1 MLSATKIS
9 LALLLGSLALA
20 HPGEEHHEEEPH
32 TAIAK
37 RALFDSAK
45 RSYSACANSVTKR
58 DLNNRLAERREAE
71 IASLRSSIA
80 ATKHAKRQDASTSA
94 SAGSESGMPSGSAP
108 SGSMP
113 SGGAGPSES
122 GAAGGGGG
130 GGGSATF
137 DSTGEALLNT
147 SHASTL
153 TGLTVNA
160 TSSTLFGDDTTC
172 LLQPEATIGPYW
184 VAGEY
189 VRYDVSESQPGIPL
203 YLSTQVID
211 VGSCSPVSGLYWEIW
226 HANSSGVYSGV
237 VASGNGDDTDASNI
251 NNTFLRGLQP
261 TDEDGVVAQKTVF
274 PGHYSGRT
282 THVHVVGHANATVY
296 ANGTIGT
303 GSSGD
308 GESVAL
314 HIGQLFFDQ
323 DLLSAVAAVSPYSEN
338 TQTTTTN
345 AEDSILA
352 GEAVEG
358 ASDPFFEYVYLGDD
372 ISDGVYAWVT
382 VGMTTNTTYET
393 KAASYLTPEGGV
405 ANSAEDTLDGGMT
418 SGGMSSSN
426 SSTGSTGSTV
436 SGSAVVDDNAAASTS
451 SSSAAVTITSSAAST
466 ASSNAASRNMPALA
480 ARLGG
485 LIDFMLR

>member
-1 MLSATKIS
+1 
-9 LALLLGSLALA
+9 
-20 HPGEEHHEEEPH
+20 
-32 TAIAK
+32 
-37 RALFDSAK
+37 
-45 RSYSACANSVTKR
+45 
-58 DLNNRLAERREAE
+58 
-71 IASLRSSIA
+71 
-80 ATKHAKRQDASTSA
+80 
-94 SAGSESGMPSGSAP
+94 
-108 SGSMP
+108 MP

-122 GAAGGGGG
+122 GAAGAGGGG
-130 GGGSATF
+130 AGGGSTTF

-147 SHASTL
+147 SHASSL
-153 TGLTVNA
+153 TGLSVNA

-189 VRYDVSESQPGIPL
+189 VRYDDSESQPGIPL
-203 YLSTQVID
+203 YLSTRVID

-274 PGHYSGRT
+274 PGHYTGRT
-282 THVHVVGHANATVY
+282 THIHVVGHANATVY

-303 GSSGD
+303 GSTGD
-308 GESVAL
+308 GDSVAL

-382 VGMTTNTTYET
+382 VGITTNTTYET
-393 KAASYLTPEGGV
+393 KAASYLTSDGGV
-405 ANSAEDTLDGGMT
+405 ANSAEDTLDGGMA
-418 SGGMSSSN
+418 SGGTTGN
-426 SSTGSTGSTV
+426 SSTGTTGSAV
-436 SGSAVVDDNAAASTS
+436 SGSTAIGDNAAASTA
-451 SSSAAVTITSSAAST
+451 SSSAAVTISSSAAST
-466 ASSNAASRNMPALA
+466 ASSNAASRNLPTLA
-480 ARLGG
+480 ARVGG
-485 LIDFMLR
+485 LINFMLN